1 MPFKYLLYEKKG
13 RIAYVTLNRPEVMNS
28 ISPPVSEEMWEA
40 FSDFR
45 DDPEAWVLILT
56 GAGEKAFSA
65 GNDLKYQAQHA
76 SDPKAMEIKNPGGFA
91 GITKNFTCY
100 KPMIAA
106 VNGFALGGGLEIA
119 LKCDIIIAADHAR
132 FGLPEPTVG
141 LMAAAGGVLRLPR
154 MIPQKIAMGMMFT
167 ARPISAQEA
176 YRIGLV
182 NEVVPLK
189 DLMATAERWANDILR
204 CSPLSIQA
212 TKEVTMKA
220 LDMTL
225 EDALNTDFPVVYKL
239 FTSEDAVEGPLAFA
253 QKRPPQ
259 WKGR

>member
-1 MPFKYLLYEKKG
+1 V
-13 RIAYVTLNRPEVMNS
+13 RNS
-28 ISPPVSEEMWEA
+28 INPPTSEELWDA
-40 FSDFR
+40 FSTFR
-45 DDPEAWVLILT
+45 DDPEAWVVILT
-56 GAGEKAFSA
+56 GAGDKAFSA
-65 GNDLKYQAQHA
+65 GNDLKYQAMHA
-76 SDPKAMEIKNPGGFA
+76 SEPGAMEIKNPGGFG
-91 GITKNFTCY
+91 GITRNFTCN

-106 VNGFALGGGLEIA
+106 VNGFALGGGLELA
-119 LKCDIIIAADHAR
+119 LKCDIIIAADHAT

-141 LMAAAGGVLRLPR
+141 LMAAAGGVHRLPR
-154 MIPQKIAMGMMFT
+154 MIPMKIAMGMMFT

-204 CSPLSIQA
+204 CSPLSIQ
-212 TKEVTMKA
+212 TSKEVALKG
-220 LDMTL
+220 LDMSL
-225 EDALNTDFPVVYKL
+225 EEALNTEFPAIYKL